1 MDKLRTRKEDSHKGD
16 YGKLL
21 IIAGSPGMAGAA
33 VLCAT
38 GAYRSGAGL
47 VKVSLPEILFPVVQ
61 ISVPEAICVTRI
73 QNPTDLQSY
82 DGIIFGPGIGLDSP
96 ELQLLEWVLKE
107 YDKKILLDAD
117 GLNLIAGGDR
127 IRWLSQTR
135 ARLILTPHPGEAKKL
150 LGMEPDD
157 KILPEERKD
166 AARRLYEATGAVIV
180 LKGHQTVVYD
190 GHLFQVNETGN
201 PGMATAG
208 SGDVLSGIIG
218 SLWGQ
223 GYTAGEAARLGTR
236 IHGLAGDLAA
246 ERFGQDGLIAG
257 DLCRYT
263 AYGMKKIMEE
273 QI

>member
-1 MDKLRTRKEDSHKGD
+1 MDKLRIRREDSHKGD

-33 VLCAT
+33 VLCAR

-47 VKVSLPEILFPVVQ
+47 VKVSLPEMLFPVLQ
-61 ISVPEAICVTRI
+61 ISVPEAICLKREER
-73 QNPTDLQSY
+73 PEDLQFY
-82 DGIIFGPGIGLDSP
+82 DGIIFGPGIGLDSL
-96 ELQLLEWVLKE
+96 ELKLLEWILKE

-117 GLNLIAGGDR
+117 GLNLIAAGDR
-127 IRWLSQTR
+127 IRWLHQTR

-150 LGMEPDD
+150 LGMGPGDR
-157 KILPEERKD
+157 ILPEERKD
-166 AARRLYEATGAVIV
+166 AARRLHEETGAVIV
-180 LKGHQTVVYD
+180 LKGHQTVIYD
-190 GHLFQVNETGN
+190 GHRFQVNDTGN

-208 SGDVLSGIIG
+208 SGDVLAGIIG
-218 SLWGQ
+218 SLWVQ
-223 GYTAGEAARLGTR
+223 GYEAGEAARLGTR

-246 ERFGQDGLIAG
+246 DRFGQDGLMAG

-273 QI
+273 QR